1 MRLQLLTETKRA
13 DFVRTS
19 FENNDK
25 LRTTSTWLSIFGII
39 ALALFG
45 ILLIMAFSA
54 DNEFVKFSYL
64 GEALASAVVG
74 IAILSFASPMLDRK
88 ADALDYQLMAAFPDW
103 QELLKETAG
112 ESAQQTTTSEQG

>member
-103 QELLKETAG
+103 QELLKEAAD